1 LLGAAQDR
9 LQQLGTLPQNAVYT
23 FDRLAQET
31 QSGQDLAPVVKTRLR
46 RVVSL
51 RFGSMSCREVL
62 RQAEG
67 SGSIAASGLER
78 LAPAGQ
84 RYAYDLIAHV
94 GLSYYLHGVRLCAIQ
109 QELRQR
115 TPAVVIPM
123 SSLFALCAHFLYLLG
138 HLHRRAADR
147 LRCLCEGDGHS
158 VWLLDCTQERDSPA
172 FFGILETHCGI
183 LLACWKVP
191 SENETDLAPCLR
203 EAVEQF
209 GKPGR
214 LMHDLSSTMSALRD
228 AVLPDVPDG
237 VCHFHFARDVG
248 TDLYREPHRQLSE
261 RLRQLKLQ
269 VRLREQRKDQTEYL
283 RQQSARGEA
292 SLRLRRLLL
301 GEAASVGW
309 TATLGREVLLAVQ
322 GWILDYEHEGRR
334 HGYPFDPHLLYLHR
348 RLIKA
353 GEALSRVVTPE
364 ALTQGMPRCL
374 WNLAERLLE
383 YRSDEAIGRAASW
396 YETAHAIFG
405 ELRQALR
412 LRSAGKTPLSDGYQL
427 PAREQRSVKE
437 ELLGL
442 CVKWERARQSSSRA
456 EEQEIYG
463 IVVEHVR
470 RYEGKL
476 TYEGDSP
483 LAEEGDRTTNALE
496 QWWRQTKRR
505 CRVRHGRA
513 NLVRDM
519 RVLPATAL
527 LVGNLTIEEYV
538 KVVVG
543 TLAQLPERLAEVAS
557 SVPPFRMGQSEQR
570 LEKVGQLPRS
580 WLRQDNFLEELLAVC
595 PPPEEF
601 P

>member
-1 LLGAAQDR
+1 
-9 LQQLGTLPQNAVYT
+9 
-23 FDRLAQET
+23 
-31 QSGQDLAPVVKTRLR
+31 
-46 RVVSL
+46 
-51 RFGSMSCREVL
+51 
-62 RQAEG
+62 
-67 SGSIAASGLER
+67 LER
-78 LAPAGQ
+78 LAPPGQ

-94 GLSYYLHGVRLCAIQ
+94 GLSYYLHGVRLRAIQ

-138 HLHRRAADR
+138 HLHRRAAVR
-147 LRCLCEGDGHS
+147 LRCLWERDGLS

-172 FFGILETHCGI
+172 FFGILESHYGI

-191 SENETDLAPCLR
+191 SENEIDLEPCLR
-203 EAVEQF
+203 QAVEQF
-209 GKPGR
+209 GTPGR
-214 LMHDLSSTMSALRD
+214 LLHDLSSTMSALRD
-228 AVLPDVPDG
+228 AVLPNVPDG

-292 SLRLRRLLL
+292 SLLLRRLLR
-301 GEAASVGW
+301 GEIVGVGW

-334 HGYPFDPHLLYLHR
+334 QGYPFDPHLLYLHR
-348 RLIKA
+348 RLIQA

-374 WNLAERLLE
+374 WNLNERLLE
-383 YRSDEAIGRAASW
+383 YRSDEAIGRAAAW
-396 YETAHAIFG
+396 YEQAHGVFS

-412 LRSAGKTPLSDGYQL
+412 LHSSGKTPLSDGYEL
-427 PAREQRSVKE
+427 SAVEQRGVKE
-437 ELLGL
+437 ELLRL
-442 CVKWERARQSSSRA
+442 CSKWEQARQASGRA
-456 EEQEIYG
+456 EEQEIYR

-476 TYEGDSP
+476 TYEGDGP
-483 LAEEGDRTTNALE
+483 LNEEEDRTTNALE
-496 QWWRQTKRR
+496 QWWRQTKRV

-527 LVGNLTIEEYV
+527 LVGNLRIEEYV

-543 TLAQLPERLAEVAS
+543 TLAQLPERFAEVGR
-557 SVPPFRMGQSEQR
+557 SVPPFRLGRSEQCF
-570 LEKVGQLPRS
+570 EKVGQLPRS
-580 WLRQDNFLEELLAVC
+580 WLRQDNFLEEVLGVC
-595 PPPEEF
+595 PPPEEL